1 MTFRQVRLVG
11 KAPFDRS
18 CSIPQQL
25 QELSPLIGTMC
36 KLFTLIIEFL
46 SETDNLLFEDDNV
59 DVSLEGYDLVY
70 LMKTMD
76 QMGFVVFNEN
86 EPCHVVMS
94 PVETQ

>member
-18 CSIPQQL
+18 CSISQQL
-25 QELSPLIGTMC
+25 QELSPLIETMC

-46 SETDNLLFEDDNV
+46 SETDNLLFEDDNL
-59 DVSLEGYDLVY
+59 DVSLEGYDPVY

-94 PVETQ
+94 PVAAQ